1 MFKIGKEDEK
11 EVILREVDEGK
22 EISYNG
28 RKYSVLNFDSK
39 RKSIKLRKQD
49 ILPHQFEDI
58 ELCIPLNFIS

>member
-22 EISYNG
+22 ISYNG

-58 ELCIPLNFIS
+58 ELLSP